1 MICEAKTSIK
11 EFIDFYSFKDSEEV
25 YTNGSEL
32 IQVFRVKQ
40 MLDMYVPKWIP
51 CSERLPECEWGAET
65 EALMYQVNDSIYTGY
80 FGRGGYVR
88 DSYFR
93 GYADTTEGIDAADVI
108 AWMPLPA
115 PFKESED

>member
-51 CSERLPECEWGAET
+51 VSERLPESGECILICSADGGVAE
-65 EALMYQVNDSIYTGY
+65 GY
-80 FGRGGYVR
+80 YSQDGLWRQ
-88 DSYFR
+88 FR
-93 GYADTTEGIDAADVI
+93 WSAIVESVI
-108 AWMPLPA
+108 AWMPLPE
-115 PFKESED
+115 PFKEENNG